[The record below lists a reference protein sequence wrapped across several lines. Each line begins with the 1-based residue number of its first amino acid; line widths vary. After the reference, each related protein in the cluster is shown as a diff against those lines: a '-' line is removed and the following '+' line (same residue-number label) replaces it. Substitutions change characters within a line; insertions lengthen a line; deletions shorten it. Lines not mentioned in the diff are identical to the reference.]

1 MYAQQEVGIG
11 TGDPLVRSPE
21 KATG

>member
-1 MYAQQEVGIG
+1 MYAQEEVGIG